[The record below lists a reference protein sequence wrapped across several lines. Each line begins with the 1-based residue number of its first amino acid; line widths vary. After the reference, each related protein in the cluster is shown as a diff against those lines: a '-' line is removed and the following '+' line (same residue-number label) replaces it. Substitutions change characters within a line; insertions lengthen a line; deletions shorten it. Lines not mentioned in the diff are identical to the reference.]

1 MTSMK
6 ARLYTIIFLIAVLC
20 TVPVGAAL
28 AQNSAPGVSVGNEF
42 VYSLKSNWIS
52 NDPNAA
58 MPNGLADINMTDYYK
73 VAVTAVSGAN
83 VSTHTKWHYKN
94 GTDVETDGS
103 VSTETTAYQ
112 GGFWTII
119 ASNLNEKDRVH
130 PNLQEDQSTINE
142 TVTWDYSDYKR
153 ETNHLDLEFSNEK
166 SDIPGST
173 YSEHVS
179 TYFDRQ
185 TGALVQL
192 EDTHI
197 YHNPDIT
204 FAVTWK
210 LVSQNA
216 WSGPEENQALPLII
230 AAVAVALVAVTLL
243 AVLVYR
249 KKQSTRRK

>member
-1 MTSMK
+1 MK
-6 ARLYTIIFLIAVLC
+6 TRLYTIIFLIAVLC

-28 AQNSAPGVSVGNEF
+28 AQNNASGVSVGNEF
-42 VYSLKSNWIS
+42 VYSLKSSWMS

-58 MPNGLADINMTDYYK
+58 MPNGLADINLTDYYK

-83 VSTHTKWHYKN
+83 VSAHTKWYYTN

-112 GGFWTII
+112 GGFWAII
-119 ASNLNEKDRVH
+119 AGNINKNDRVH
-130 PNLQEDQSTINE
+130 PNSEHDQSTINE
-142 TVTWDYSDYKR
+142 TVMWDYQTCKR
-153 ETNHLDLEFSNEK
+153 ETNHLILDFSYEE

-173 YSEHVS
+173 YTEHVS
-179 TYFDRQ
+179 TYFDGQ

-192 EDTHI
+192 EDTHT

-204 FAVTWK
+204 LTVTWE

-216 WSGPEENQALPLII
+216 WNGPETSQVPTLPVII
-230 AAVAVALVAVTLL
+230 AIVAVVLVVLLL
-243 AVLVYR
+243 AALVYR
-249 KKQSTRRK
+249 KRRLTRS